1 MSVVP
6 AATTAPDAI
15 NLFAISADICDIS
28 SEPLNIIFKSEI
40 IGIKKAYDIIS
51 VKVLTDYDTFP
62 YPRYWRGIS
71 ESYNPIVSER
81 EAGWRPR
88 MDSCYKIKPFIEEVS
103 PPNICFQSSCSTI
116 YPCSTEFSKMHLEKN
131 TAINNCSI
139 QYR

>member
-1 MSVVP
+1 MD
-6 AATTAPDAI
+6 TKNI
-15 NLFAISADICDIS
+15 NKNNV
-28 SEPLNIIFKSEI
+28 NIIREQI
-40 IGIKKAYDIIS
+40 YKKISDNPYYATKNTS